1 MGSGG
6 SSIVTPTTASSKS
19 SIHTQR
25 GLNMSQ
31 EFSGEVKKVKRRI
44 SNHEIEDQFLKKL
57 EEIEKKRGRA
67 HTKDQWGEM

>member
-1 MGSGG
+1 
-6 SSIVTPTTASSKS
+6 
-19 SIHTQR
+19 
-25 GLNMSQ
+25 MSQ